1 METVLCN
8 RTIRACNW
16 IYSCVIGRNRYKYY
30 LTVCYIMVIHTCEYC
45 HYTTTHKGTYNYH
58 LQSKRHLEKVTNDQN
73 IKYFECRNCKK
84 KYNSRSGLC
93 KHVHKCKPPVQTP
106 ILNQTVNNNIV
117 NNITNNITNN
127 IININLNFLNK
138 HYNNAMNIGQF
149 VETRNFNKDDYNEI
163 DKRRFFIDGIM
174 KVLEKHLEKIS
185 AEKLPIHCS
194 ATKKNRPTKIYIRDK
209 DQWKQE
215 SQCLIEYQLK
225 NFEED
230 DETNEEDPDT
240 TVQRTSVSEDEA
252 ENDEEAL
259 KPVTMSFLE
268 EFTGK
273 FYDTYTELSEKNPN
287 LKRIDDKMSVCG
299 QSTTHIKML
308 EEIPNI
314 KSLVLDPPSAT
325 NTDIDLNLLAT

>member
-1 METVLCN
+1 
-8 RTIRACNW
+8 
-16 IYSCVIGRNRYKYY
+16 
-30 LTVCYIMVIHTCEYC
+30 MVIHTCECC
-45 HYTTTHKGTYNYH
+45 HYTTTRKDVYNLH

-73 IKYFECRNCKK
+73 IQYFECRNCKK

-93 KHVHKCKPPVQTP
+93 KHVHKCKQPVQTP
-106 ILNQTVNNNIV
+106 VLNQTVNNIV
-117 NNITNNITNN
+117 NNNNITNNITNN
-127 IININLNFLNK
+127 IININLNFLNE

-149 VETRNFNKDDYNEI
+149 VETSNFNKDDYNEI

-174 KVLEKHLEKIS
+174 KVLEKHLKKIS

-194 ATKKNRPTKIYIRDK
+194 ATKKNRPTKFYIRDK

-225 NFEED
+225 NYEEED
-230 DETNEEDPDT
+230 DETNEGDPDT
-240 TVQRTSVSEDEA
+240 TIQRTSVSMNEVEPDV
-252 ENDEEAL
+252 EAL

-287 LKRIDDKMSVCG
+287 LKRIHDKMSISG
-299 QSTTHIKML
+299 QSKTHIDML
-308 EEIPNI
+308 SKIPDI
-314 KSLVLDPPSAT
+314 ESLVLDPPSAQNT
-325 NTDIDLNLLAT
+325 NIDLNLLAT